1 MAPKTNPL
9 KLNPLQLKTL
19 TLLQEVARQPDLAE
33 PDSTSGEVRLKALP
47 HAHGNHFHLGDYVV
61 SARDA
66 TGLDNP
72 AVWTALTRK
81 GLMRATDDG
90 YSLTREGVGYD
101 TGMREQIL
109 HGADH

>member
-1 MAPKTNPL
+1 MPNKKNPL

-19 TLLQEVARQPDLAE
+19 TLLQEIARQPSLSE
-33 PDSTSGEVRLKALP
+33 PDAESGEVRIRALP

-66 TGLDNP
+66 TGLSNP
-72 AVWTALTRK
+72 AVWAALARK
-81 GLMRATDDG
+81 GLVRDEPGAYAVTKDG
-90 YSLTREGVGYD
+90 IAYD
-101 TGMREQIL
+101 TGLREEIL